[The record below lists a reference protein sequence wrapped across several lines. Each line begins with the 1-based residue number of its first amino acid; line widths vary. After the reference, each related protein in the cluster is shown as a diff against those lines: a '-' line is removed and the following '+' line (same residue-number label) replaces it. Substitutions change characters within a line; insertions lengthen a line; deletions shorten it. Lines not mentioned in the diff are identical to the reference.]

1 MGKKENRERKRN
13 EAASAS
19 KDTAVAATDDPGMA
33 DEPSSSEVRKSGAK
47 EHTEAQMTG
56 ALIAAVMDAPVD
68 PDLDVDPEYFADLRE
83 EVAEM
88 LARGVMVDIPYSCDD
103 FDPDEW
109 RDKMLKDC
117 EADCITAATEYATR
131 NRIEYGTA
139 TKKPKKKKEI
149 EGDAVLIED

>member
-1 MGKKENRERKRN
+1 MGKKEKRDRKRS
-13 EAASAS
+13 EAVSVS
-19 KDTAVAATDDPGMA
+19 KGTAAAATDDPGMA

-88 LARGVMVDIPYSCDD
+88 LARGVMVDIPCSIDD
-103 FDPDEW
+103 FDPDEF
-109 RDKMLKDC
+109 RTDD
-117 EADCITAATEYATR
+117 EPDEPNPDPEQT
-131 NRIEYGTA
+131 
-139 TKKPKKKKEI
+139 P
-149 EGDAVLIED
+149 